1 MPSVAKDTVTNRNSN
16 RHVRVYGE
24 AVALFLAFNQIVA
37 ASTQADD
44 QPRTDERNRLRS
56 DQTC

>member
-1 MPSVAKDTVTNRNSN
+1 MPNFAKGTVTNRNSN
-16 RHVRVYGE
+16 RHFRVFGE

-44 QPRTDERNRLRS
+44 QPRADERNRLRS
-56 DQTC
+56 DQTR

>member
-44 QPRTDERNRLRS
+44 QPRADERNRLRS
-56 DQTC
+56 DQTR